1 MNQPTEKQ
9 QNTEKNGMVALHMHA
24 LIQGVSSSFSIQVFR
39 LEMKIGQNFNI
50 DTD

>member
-1 MNQPTEKQ
+1 MNQPTAKQ